1 MLSNWWTITRRLIV
15 DYYSWGRS
23 ALVNSTRATTPVEQ
37 SLAPRETIKVTDP
50 CHPLSGHKLQ
60 LVGLVTTARA
70 EQRCIVLTPAGCE
83 LRLPLPLTDLMPEPP
98 TRYSLPLN
106 INSVERLLSAYQRV
120 LSQLK
125 EREDAKS
132 SHHADDTTLVEA
144 HNPSTGISAGTDHFS
159 ASLAATV
166 GDAAASS
173 ATNAH
178 QRLPQSRR
186 PGGKRGGA

>member
-1 MLSNWWTITRRLIV
+1 VEW
-15 DYYSWGRS
+15 
-23 ALVNSTRATTPVEQ
+23 ANSTRATTPVEQ

-50 CHPLSGHKLQ
+50 CHPLYDHTLP
-60 LVGLVTTARA
+60 LVGITTAHA
-70 EQRCIVLTPAGCE
+70 ERCCIVLTPAGCE
-83 LRLPLPLTDLMPEPP
+83 LRLPITLTDLVLEVA

-106 INSVERLLSAYQRV
+106 VRSVERLLFAYQRI

-132 SHHADDTTLVEA
+132 NHAASDATLVEA
-144 HNPSTGISAGTDHFS
+144 HNTSTAIS

-178 QRLPQSRR
+178 QRLPQSRQPDGLQR
-186 PGGKRGGA
+186 RKRGGA